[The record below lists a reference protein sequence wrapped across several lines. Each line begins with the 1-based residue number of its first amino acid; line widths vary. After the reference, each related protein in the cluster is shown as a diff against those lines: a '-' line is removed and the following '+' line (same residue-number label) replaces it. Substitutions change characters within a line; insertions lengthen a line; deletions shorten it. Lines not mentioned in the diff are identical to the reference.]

1 MKIVNALLRP
11 VRWFRRGGFIQ
22 RRLLFLIP
30 QIVAVMLISFIM
42 IRLVPGNPAI
52 QMLGPQAPP
61 ELIERTETKL
71 GLNDSLPEQFFTYV
85 KLTLRGDLG
94 DSWFTSQPVRTDI
107 AERLPGTI
115 ELMSISMGLSVL
127 IMIPLGVR
135 AARPKGRLIDKILA
149 QFIRIYG
156 LLAGSLADFWLALIF
171 IYVFFTTW
179 NIAPTPLGA
188 LDVDQM
194 RPESVTNFLIIDSII
209 AGEWGVLR
217 NYLGHLVGP
226 VLVLMFVY
234 GGPILKITYVKMT
247 EIEDSPYL
255 QNARVM
261 GLQRKT
267 LNRYA
272 LRNALPPI
280 ITTIG
285 VMYGFL
291 LGGAVLVE
299 NVFSINGFG
308 NYGVKAVLEADYA
321 AVQGFL
327 LVSALFIMFVYLV
340 VDILHAWS
348 DPRVR
353 L

>member
-11 VRWFRRGGFIQ
+11 IRWFRKGGFIQ

-30 QIVAVMLISFIM
+30 QLFAVMLVAFLM
-42 IRLVPGNPAI
+42 IRLVPGNPAV
-52 QMLGPQAPP
+52 QLLGPQVSNEA
-61 ELIERTETKL
+61 IERMETKL
-71 GLNDSLPEQFFTYV
+71 GLNDTLPEQFWTYV
-85 KLTLRGDLG
+85 KLTAQGDLG

-107 AERLPGTI
+107 AERLPTTI
-115 ELMSISMGLSVL
+115 ELMSISIGLSIL

-135 AARPKGRLIDKILA
+135 AARPKGRFIDKILT

-171 IYVFFTTW
+171 IFLFFTTW
-179 NIAPTPLGA
+179 DIAPTPVGSI
-188 LDVDQM
+188 DIGVT
-194 RPESVTNFLIIDSII
+194 RPEPVTNFLIIDSII
-209 AGEWGVLR
+209 AGEWGTLR
-217 NYLGHLVGP
+217 NYLAHLIGP
-226 VLVLMFVY
+226 VAVLMFVY
-234 GGPILKITYVKMT
+234 GGPILKVTYVKMR

-272 LRNALPPI
+272 LRNALPPV
-280 ITTIG
+280 ITIIG

-299 NVFSINGFG
+299 TVFSINGFG
-308 NYGVKAVLEADYA
+308 NYGVTAVIETDYA

-327 LVSALFIMFVYLV
+327 LVSALFIMLVYLV

-348 DPRVR
+348 DPRIR